1 MVSLSSLSLESEQ
14 ILDFMKRQ
22 VGLKSVCRK
31 VLRQRVINQAALEQG
46 IELTEEEIQA
56 EADEIRLKNRL
67 ESAEATYKWLADQ
80 MITPDDWEKGICD
93 RLLSQKLAY
102 HMFDSEVDKYFAQH
116 KLDFEQLV
124 LYSISVPYQQLAQ
137 EIYYQVEEREISFYE
152 AAHLYDV
159 YEERRLRCGYDGK
172 VRRWSLDPDIAAAL
186 FSVRPREII
195 GPVQVADGFSL
206 LMVEEIMN
214 SSLTAEVRQ
223 QILDQMF
230 NEWVDREVNYIILH
244 AEPVQVEAQS

>member
-1 MVSLSSLSLESEQ
+1 
-14 ILDFMKRQ
+14 
-22 VGLKSVCRK
+22 
-31 VLRQRVINQAALEQG
+31 
-46 IELTEEEIQA
+46 
-56 EADEIRLKNRL
+56 
-67 ESAEATYKWLADQ
+67 
-80 MITPDDWEKGICD
+80 
-93 RLLSQKLAY
+93 
-102 HMFDSEVDKYFAQH
+102 
-116 KLDFEQLV
+116 
-124 LYSISVPYQQLAQ
+124 
-137 EIYYQVEEREISFYE
+137 
-152 AAHLYDV
+152 
-159 YEERRLRCGYDGK
+159 